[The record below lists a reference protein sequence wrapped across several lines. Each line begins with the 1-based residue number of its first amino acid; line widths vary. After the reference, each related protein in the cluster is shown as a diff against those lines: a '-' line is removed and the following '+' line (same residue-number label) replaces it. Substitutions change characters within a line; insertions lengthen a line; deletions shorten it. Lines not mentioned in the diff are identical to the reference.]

1 MQGQAACCHALP
13 LAINNGCCCCCC
25 CRLYCLQWLGAGG
38 LTAFL
43 QQDAATGQPLP
54 DALFWDLSDPAH
66 PKYSHG
72 LYTPGGACTDE

>member
-1 MQGQAACCHALP
+1 VAAAAAAAAASAAIITALS
-13 LAINNGCCCCCC
+13 
-25 CRLYCLQWLGAGG
+25 LQWLGAGG

-43 QQDAATGQPLP
+43 QKDPATGSPIP
-54 DALFWDLSDPAH
+54 DVLLWDLSDPAH